1 MPFREAIHPQNLELF
16 SADDRAALRYLFKGA
31 MCMTAVHVP
40 LQVPVGLNV
49 RVGAPRLS
57 WTILVL
63 VLFAHAVVFAA
74 LSTLKIDAVTLPQA
88 MQMVN
93 VIAAEPSPEPEVPA
107 PKQEIIPP
115 QPKPVAKQERPEPVA
130 AAPVL
135 AVDNS
140 KADAPAQVEKIVPT
154 EPLPTIQTPVQST
167 PAPAPAAA
175 PAVATTAA
183 KVDADYLDNPKPVY
197 PPLSRKAGEQ
207 GRVVL
212 RVFVEASGAAS
223 KVEVSSSSGFERLDR
238 SAANAVSRWKFVPA
252 RQGMEAVAAWVLV
265 PIVFSLKE

>member
-1 MPFREAIHPQNLELF
+1 MSSVQMPFSSVAE
-16 SADDRAALRYLFKGA
+16 S
-31 MCMTAVHVP
+31 
-40 LQVPVGLNV
+40 PVSYRTLG
-49 RVGAPRLS
+49 
-57 WTILVL
+57 LVL
-63 VLFAHAVVFAA
+63 LAHVAVFAA
-74 LSTLKIDAVTLPQA
+74 LSTIKINPVTLPKA
-88 MQMVN
+88 MQMVD

-140 KADAPAQVEKIVPT
+140 KADVPAQVEKIVPT

-167 PAPAPAAA
+167 PAPAPAPAPAAA

-207 GRVVL
+207 GKVVL

-223 KVEVSSSSGFERLDR
+223 KVEVSSGSGFERLDR

-252 RQGMEAVAAWVLV
+252 RQGSETVAAWVLV

>member
-1 MPFREAIHPQNLELF
+1 M
-16 SADDRAALRYLFKGA
+16 SAALVSFAG
-31 MCMTAVHVP
+31 TAEM
-40 LQVPVGLNV
+40 
-49 RVGAPRLS
+49 RIS
-57 WTILVL
+57 WRALGLVL
-63 VLFAHAVVFAA
+63 LAHVAVFAA
-74 LSTLKIDAVTLPQA
+74 LSTVKIDAVTLPQA
-88 MQMVN
+88 MQMVD

-135 AVDNS
+135 AVDNT
-140 KADAPAQVEKIVPT
+140 KADVPTQVEKIAPT
-154 EPLPTIQTPVQST
+154 EPLPSIQTPVQST

-175 PAVATTAA
+175 PAAATAA
-183 KVDADYLDNPKPVY
+183 KVDANYLDNPKPVY

-207 GRVVL
+207 GKVVL
-212 RVFVEASGAAS
+212 RVYVEASGAAS
-223 KVEVSSSSGFERLDR
+223 RVEVSGSSGFERLDR

-252 RQGMEAVAAWVLV
+252 RQGSETVAAWVLV

>member
-1 MPFREAIHPQNLELF
+1 MSTAFMPFASSTEARI
-16 SADDRAALRYLFKGA
+16 SLRTLG
-31 MCMTAVHVP
+31 
-40 LQVPVGLNV
+40 
-49 RVGAPRLS
+49 
-57 WTILVL
+57 LVL
-63 VLFAHAVVFAA
+63 LAHVAVFGA
-74 LSTLKIDAVTLPQA
+74 LATLRIDAVALPQA
-88 MQMVN
+88 TLMVD

-140 KADAPAQVEKIVPT
+140 KADVPAQVEKIAPT
-154 EPLPTIQTPVQST
+154 EPLPSIQTPVQSNSV
-167 PAPAPAAA
+167 PAPAAA

-183 KVDADYLDNPKPVY
+183 KVDANYLDNPKPVY

-207 GRVVL
+207 GKVVL
-212 RVFVEASGAAS
+212 RVYVEASGAAS
-223 KVEVSSSSGFERLDR
+223 KVDVSSSSGFERLDR

-252 RQGMEAVAAWVLV
+252 RQGSEAVAASVLV

>member
-1 MPFREAIHPQNLELF
+1 MSSVQMPFSSVAE
-16 SADDRAALRYLFKGA
+16 S
-31 MCMTAVHVP
+31 
-40 LQVPVGLNV
+40 PVSYRTLG
-49 RVGAPRLS
+49 
-57 WTILVL
+57 LVL
-63 VLFAHAVVFAA
+63 LAHVAIFAA
-74 LSTLKIDAVTLPQA
+74 LSTVKIDAVTLPQA
-88 MQMVN
+88 MQMVD

-140 KADAPAQVEKIVPT
+140 KADVPAQVEKIVPT
-154 EPLPTIQTPVQST
+154 EPLPSIQTPVQST

-175 PAVATTAA
+175 PAAATAA
-183 KVDADYLDNPKPVY
+183 KVDANYLDNSKPVY

-207 GRVVL
+207 GKVVL
-212 RVFVEASGAAS
+212 RVYVEASGAAS
-223 KVEVSSSSGFERLDR
+223 RVEVSGSSGFERLDR

-252 RQGMEAVAAWVLV
+252 RQGSEAVAAWVLV